1 MAVNYKVE
9 VDVSDAEKK
18 LNEISTKFED
28 AFNAGYAYEGNNRQL
43 RKLINDT
50 SAYLQQLKREYQDA
64 VATLE
69 KRGMDVKENK
79 YLKQLSEDIKTAESE
94 LKGLRENLKG
104 RQAESENMFAGLAQG
119 AQSLMGAF
127 TAVQGAAAL
136 FGAEEKKLQE
146 IQTKLQASMS
156 ILMGLQRMGNALQST
171 SQFRIKVLNKLLEKW
186 REWNLKVA
194 ESEGIKKT
202 AMIAGAAGI
211 GLLITALGALIIKFS
226 KYSETVKQAQ
236 ELQMAFRNEY
246 ASSASSQLQTLAKL
260 QSGWEALNGDVE
272 KQQKF
277 LNQYSSE
284 FKSLDS
290 SINSVTDAEKA
301 MTSGTDAIIE
311 SIKRKARAAAYLA
324 QVYDLLG
331 KIANN
336 EAKLELPKPKANVAD
351 YLLYGLTG
359 GWMGGT
365 SFDQYMKDTYGNMEE
380 RVKKENQNWADQIKA
395 ITESDGFKNAMQ
407 GLLDS
412 SDKSFEKNVAAR
424 LEAARKGY
432 ESIIRLNEDRER
444 ALADAKIAA
453 IQDESQRELAALE
466 ANHEKRL
473 QEIER
478 EKKDYVEK
486 LREQAK
492 LEFLA
497 SNPNADAS
505 DFNANWKP
513 SPEVQAAIDKYYD
526 ELTDYE
532 KQSYDQSRAKVLS
545 ERNKSEYDY
554 WISYGPTEQAKKAI
568 KQKYDDLRKQAKT
581 SYEQM
586 ALDEKQW
593 EEEWQL
599 ENQKRIEYLTQYGTL
614 EEKELAITE
623 KYAHLRAQTQ
633 DKYQKQI
640 YDAQEKMEKF
650 NLQKQKGGRYYNIFR
665 DTDRMNIVQITDA
678 IKLAEDEIKVM
689 SENAAENADKI
700 EALKSALENLK
711 KAANDFSLTGVLRS
725 IFSTDKDDANQTASL
740 AERIQAMRTAWI
752 EMSDDARAKAV
763 GGWASGIANSLGKA
777 AGYMRD
783 VANASGDPRI
793 GKAADELSSVAQNFS
808 AAGQGAASGGWVGAI
823 VAGVLDIFGQVSE
836 GLVNAKI
843 QEIQAAEY
851 AKNWKD
857 AIEDV
862 TLEMREAEYYSPFGE
877 RAIAKAREGSRVLV
891 DAMEQYKRKLN
902 ELNEYYKSS
911 DYIQELYGNSST
923 ASHKAI
929 TNLGTGM
936 GLGSAAVVTQ
946 SRKWGGNKYS
956 TLESLYPDLFDNN
969 GEIIIENVKKLLEA
983 ESYLNDAANKN
994 LREQLQQLVEI
1005 KQAYDDAMRSIDDA
1019 ISDTFGQLASGITD
1033 IIWDSVMN
1041 GTDAWSEFGKVGSEV
1056 IASLGKQLI
1065 QEMVISTYLDNFRE
1079 RMRAAYSLASPG
1091 STQAEMRNIMGDIF
1105 SGLQTVLESGSAIAE
1120 EYKAWADEHGF
1131 DLTETKER
1139 TAISKAIS
1147 GVSQESFDD
1156 ALGRFTAIQSHT
1168 YEMNET
1174 TKTLRIQQDDLLKQT
1189 GQILLVLSGI
1199 HSDTGDIREAVA
1211 GLRSDV
1217 TLIKSNIGTMTDK
1230 GVRMLN

>member
-1 MAVNYKVE
+1 
-9 VDVSDAEKK
+9 
-18 LNEISTKFED
+18 
-28 AFNAGYAYEGNNRQL
+28 
-43 RKLINDT
+43 
-50 SAYLQQLKREYQDA
+50 
-64 VATLE
+64 
-69 KRGMDVKENK
+69 
-79 YLKQLSEDIKTAESE
+79 
-94 LKGLRENLKG
+94 
-104 RQAESENMFAGLAQG
+104 
-119 AQSLMGAF
+119 
-127 TAVQGAAAL
+127 
-136 FGAEEKKLQE
+136 
-146 IQTKLQASMS
+146 
-156 ILMGLQRMGNALQST
+156 
-171 SQFRIKVLNKLLEKW
+171 
-186 REWNLKVA
+186 
-194 ESEGIKKT
+194 
-202 AMIAGAAGI
+202 
-211 GLLITALGALIIKFS
+211 
-226 KYSETVKQAQ
+226 
-236 ELQMAFRNEY
+236 
-246 ASSASSQLQTLAKL
+246 
-260 QSGWEALNGDVE
+260 
-272 KQQKF
+272 
-277 LNQYSSE
+277 
-284 FKSLDS
+284 
-290 SINSVTDAEKA
+290 

-497 SNPNADAS
+497 GNPNADAS

-513 SPEVQAAIDKYYD
+513 SPEVQANIDAYYD
-526 ELTDYE
+526 ELAAYE
-532 KQSYDQSRAKVLS
+532 NQSYNRSQQKLFFDLQKSKLEYWKKYGSTASQEKAIIEQYEHEIAEAIASGDIWKQLS
-545 ERNKSEYDY
+545 LE
-554 WISYGPTEQAKKAI
+554 AKKEE
-568 KQKYDDLRKQAKT
+568 DLWQVRNAKR
-581 SYEQM
+581 
-586 ALDEKQW
+586 L
-593 EEEWQL
+593 
-599 ENQKRIEYLTQYGTL
+599 EYLEQYGTF

-623 KYAHLRAQTQ
+623 KYAHLREQAQ
-633 DKYQKQI
+633 DEYQKKI
-640 YDAQEKMEKF
+640 LSMQEKMEKF